1 MALSLACKSLPGTL
15 RCGASKA
22 LRARGSPP
30 SHSILLDLDPSQ
42 MVQGISG
49 PHGTRLQG
57 EWSRVERFSVKP
69 GKVRVTTLKEARD
82 GLDQDAKGRWAQ
94 LATGVAQRY
103 GTLSPALAGVTVG
116 ALRGLTP
123 QDATS
128 SASCG
133 KVLGGVDAMRTQ
145 QDPKRAQRTRPAPHQ
160 APGIICACLVAL
172 QGGATSGP
180 PRPATDHPR
189 AVRGPCGPSAAV
201 P

>member
-1 MALSLACKSLPGTL
+1 M
-15 RCGASKA
+15 
-22 LRARGSPP
+22 
-30 SHSILLDLDPSQ
+30 
-42 MVQGISG
+42 
-49 PHGTRLQG
+49 
-57 EWSRVERFSVKP
+57 ERFSVKP

-145 QDPKRAQRTRPAPHQ
+145 QDPKRAHRTRPAPHH
-160 APGIICACLVAL
+160 APGISCACLVAL
-172 QGGATSGP
+172 EAAPQAGLPGLPRTTRGRFVGHVAQALQCLEGGVAAGRDVGGASL
-180 PRPATDHPR
+180 
-189 AVRGPCGPSAAV
+189 
-201 P
+201 